1 MRSGSQEVAS
11 RDLPPVSNH
20 QDFLLRVVGV
30 SLYYRGNRHF
40 RLEDVSFDLRRG
52 DFLGLVGANGSGK
65 STLLKALLGLVRP
78 FRGSIEWASPR
89 PRIGYVPQSEQI
101 DPAWP
106 MRVRDLLEL
115 TGSLAY
121 PLFCEKSRLFSQIEG
136 AMEMV
141 GVSHLGNRLLE
152 NLSGGELQ
160 RVLLARALVLDPEVV
175 LLDEPTAAMDLIAS
189 ESFLFLVQKL
199 RRKGKLTLILISH
212 DLNILAKRANR
223 LGIIAGGRF
232 ISGYPEE
239 LLESS
244 ALSRAFGRKIK
255 VDWTGEVL
263 NIVPEREEGKKR
275 DV

>member
-1 MRSGSQEVAS
+1 MIPLEQIHSSGSGG
-11 RDLPPVSNH
+11 RDH
-20 QDFLLRVVGV
+20 LLRVEGV

-40 RLEDVSFDLRRG
+40 RLEEVTFDLRRG

-78 FRGSIEWASPR
+78 YRGRIDWASPR

-115 TGSLAY
+115 TASLQY
-121 PLFCEKSRLFSQIEG
+121 PLFSRTSCPASRIEG

-141 GVSHLGNRLLE
+141 GVSHLGTRLLE

-160 RVLLARALVLDPEVV
+160 RVLLARALVLEPEVV
-175 LLDEPTAAMDLIAS
+175 LLDEPTAAMDLIAA
-189 ESFLFLVQKL
+189 ESFLSLIQEL
-199 RRKGKLTLILISH
+199 REEGQLTLILISH

-232 ISGYPEE
+232 VCGSPEE
-239 LLESS
+239 LLRST
-244 ALSRAFGRKIK
+244 ALSEAFGQTIRLEWVGDAVNIIPETGRKGD
-255 VDWTGEVL
+255 VDV
-263 NIVPEREEGKKR
+263 
-275 DV
+275 